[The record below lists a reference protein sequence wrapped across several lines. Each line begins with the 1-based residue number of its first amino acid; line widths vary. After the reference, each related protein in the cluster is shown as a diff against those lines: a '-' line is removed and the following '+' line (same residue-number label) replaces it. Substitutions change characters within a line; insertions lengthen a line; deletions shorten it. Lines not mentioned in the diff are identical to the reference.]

1 MPVSRR
7 PSTPRTPVV
16 PLLVVGLVAGAAGA
30 AGTLVV
36 QAVGAPDAARPD
48 GVLAAPVAGPA
59 EVESVRPSI
68 ASAPTAPSTEAAAD
82 VERLAARFEAAEA
95 ERAQLAATV
104 VALSREVGELT
115 DAVGAVN
122 LPQGG
127 ARAGAGDLAATGS
140 EAGGP
145 ADRGDGADAVN
156 RSPEER
162 ALASLVA
169 AGLDPGSAAALK
181 RRQDDFQLA
190 RLELVDRAAREG
202 WEDSDAFEEQLEA
215 LEGTRPDLRA
225 ELGDDGYDRYLAES
239 GAPNRIGIAEV
250 IPGSAADVAGLQPGD
265 IVVGYADGR
274 VFEPSD
280 LQSATRGGTRGEPVS
295 VLAERD
301 GQSVTV
307 SVPRGPLGIT
317 LSRERRDP

>member
-1 MPVSRR
+1 M
-7 PSTPRTPVV
+7 
-16 PLLVVGLVAGAAGA
+16 PLLVVGLVAGVAGA
-30 AGTLVV
+30 AGTLAL
-36 QAVGAPDAARPD
+36 QGLGAPEPVPMDAALD
-48 GVLAAPVAGPA
+48 APVAEERA
-59 EVESVRPSI
+59 VAVERPSFEPVRPQSASI
-68 ASAPTAPSTEAAAD
+68 ASADAEGLLA
-82 VERLAARFEAAEA
+82 RLDAAEA

-104 VALSREVGELT
+104 VSLTREVGELT

-122 LPQGG
+122 LP
-127 ARAGAGDLAATGS
+127 RAGESGAADAGS

-145 ADRGDGADAVN
+145 TAREGTADGPRQ
-156 RSPEER
+156 SPEER

-169 AGLDPGSAAALK
+169 AGLDPGTASALK

-202 WEDSDAFEEQLEA
+202 WQDSETFNEQLEA
-215 LEGTRPDLRA
+215 LEQTAPDLRA

-239 GAPNRIGIAEV
+239 GRRNRVGIEEV
-250 IPGSAADVAGLQPGD
+250 IPGSAADLAGLRPGD
-265 IVVGYADGR
+265 LVIGYADGR

-280 LQSATRGGTRGEPVS
+280 LQSATRAGTRGEPVN

-301 GQSVTV
+301 GEVVNV